1 MTDIIRTAAITSAMF
16 LSAISPIGANAKQFN
31 TPRTST
37 ASISVVS
44 HLYDTSDGSVGRLTI
59 GGYTAELY
67 QSSSQGVVDAA
78 DSAAYIPW
86 GNIVMIA
93 DHASQGFS
101 VLRSLGAGASGT
113 ITDNSTITYITC
125 ASSYQGTNTGNGINL
140 ADGRYAETVGDGSYM
155 LYTCNDSAGVSVTV
169 TYWYVSGTSSIA
181 PVQQAPAVEEAP
193 AAVEEAPVQEAAP
206 VETVQY
212 TGSQSVVDTTVSEQA
227 QPASSETAETEQA
240 QPASSETAA
249 APQNTASPANAD
261 KVSTTSVSDFAEAT
275 GETHHLSQAELES
288 KLYDLLTANEQ
299 DASSSAKTDSLH
311 INAENQAYY
320 ADNRHW
326 LALSST
332 RGENRFEA

>member
-169 TYWYVSGTSSIA
+169 TYWYVSGSSSIA

-227 QPASSETAETEQA
+227 QPASSETA
-240 QPASSETAA
+240 A

-275 GETHHLSQAELES
+275 GETHHLSQAELER

>member
-37 ASISVVS
+37 ASVSVVS

-67 QSSSQGVVDAA
+67 QSSSQSVVDAA

-169 TYWYVSGTSSIA
+169 TYWYVSGTSAIA
-181 PVQQAPAVEEAP
+181 PVQQAPV
-193 AAVEEAPVQEAAP
+193 VEEAPVQEAAS

-212 TGSQSVVDTTVSEQA
+212 TESQSVVDTTVSEQT
-227 QPASSETAETEQA
+227 QPAQNETAETEQA
-240 QPASSETAA
+240 QPASSETAVTA
-249 APQNTASPANAD
+249 QNTASPANAD

-275 GETHHLSQAELES
+275 GETNHLSQAELES

-299 DASSSAKTDSLH
+299 DASSNAKTDSLH
-311 INAENQAYY
+311 FYAEDQAYY

-332 RGENRFEA
+332 SSENRFEA

>member
-31 TPRTST
+31 TPRTSA
-37 ASISVVS
+37 ASVSVVS

-67 QSSSQGVVDAA
+67 QSSSQSVVDAA

-169 TYWYVSGTSSIA
+169 TYWYVSGTSAIA
-181 PVQQAPAVEEAP
+181 PVQQA

-212 TGSQSVVDTTVSEQA
+212 TESQSVVDTTVSEQT
-227 QPASSETAETEQA
+227 QPAQNETAETEQA

-249 APQNTASPANAD
+249 VAQNTASPANAD

-275 GETHHLSQAELES
+275 AETNHLSQAELES

-299 DASSSAKTDSLH
+299 DASSAKTDSLH